1 METIWHPT
9 IAVTCILQNQ
19 GRYLILKRHSNKNKW
34 PNKWT
39 FPGGKVTEEDFKGT
53 LTAINNQWYG
63 ALENACLREIEEET
77 GINKYKLSSLKY
89 LCNIAIPDTLIVS
102 YVANLMSPNEPIDI
116 KIQEEECSEY
126 KWISLYEA
134 FNIDLIDGLLHELQ
148 MAEEL

>member
-1 METIWHPT
+1 METVWHPT
-9 IAVTCILQNQ
+9 ISVTCIIQNQ

-53 LTAINNQWYG
+53 PTAINNQWYG
-63 ALENACLREIEEET
+63 ALENACCREIEEET
-77 GINKYKLSSLKY
+77 GINKTKISSLKY

-126 KWISLYEA
+126 KWVSLYEA